1 MHLKHSEYARQSV
14 RVSEISTHSGTA
26 TGFVVSFIVAYGS
39 VAWFMAYVR
48 RRGFVPFAI
57 YRLIVGAA
65 VLFWIAKLST

>member
-26 TGFVVSFIVAYGS
+26 TGFVSFIVAYGS